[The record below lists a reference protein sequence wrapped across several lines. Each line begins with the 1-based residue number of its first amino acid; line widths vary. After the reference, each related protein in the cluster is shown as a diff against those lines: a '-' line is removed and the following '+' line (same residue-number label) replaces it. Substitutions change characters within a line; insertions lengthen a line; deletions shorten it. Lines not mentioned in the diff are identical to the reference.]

1 MSADSYENADDADNN
16 EQSHER
22 VKDEGIS
29 RACCQITKMAVPM
42 TLPFTLSLE
51 IFLSSLLPGYIPH
64 ETNNETEY
72 RSAIALVTSVVNTLL
87 LIGML
92 PIFGIPPISINKQGN
107 YRTSLENG

>member
-42 TLPFTLSLE
+42 TLPFTLSIE
-51 IFLSSLLPGYIPH
+51 IFLSSQKR
-64 ETNNETEY
+64 TQK
-72 RSAIALVTSVVNTLL
+72 
-87 LIGML
+87 
-92 PIFGIPPISINKQGN
+92 IFRWCLGI
-107 YRTSLENG
+107 